1 MIQILS
7 SSKMYH
13 SQIPPDI
20 VTDYILGELQTNLKY
35 YVYSQAQLE
44 ENLANASQLIGSQ
57 QLLSDYQQDV
67 SLLPSLGYK
76 DPKHFKV
83 LINLMMNTIS

>member
-1 MIQILS
+1 
-7 SSKMYH
+7 MYH